1 MPEYGDISRM
11 SSETST
17 VKIRLMG
24 ELAGLFRP
32 RELEVALP
40 QETTVGEL
48 LLRLRDHYGDAFP
61 KKVFNSAGGL
71 TNGVVVFVNGEDI
84 RSLAGLDTPLPES
97 TVELVMLPVFE
108 GG

>member
-1 MPEYGDISRM
+1 M
-11 SSETST
+11 SDETT
-17 VKIRLMG
+17 VRVRLMG

-32 RELEVALP
+32 KDLEVALP
-40 QETTVGEL
+40 QMTTVGEL

-71 TNGVVVFVNGEDI
+71 TNGMVIFVNGEDA
-84 RSLAGLDTPLPES
+84 RSLAGLDTPLPEGS
-97 TVELVMLPVFE
+97 VELVMLPVFE